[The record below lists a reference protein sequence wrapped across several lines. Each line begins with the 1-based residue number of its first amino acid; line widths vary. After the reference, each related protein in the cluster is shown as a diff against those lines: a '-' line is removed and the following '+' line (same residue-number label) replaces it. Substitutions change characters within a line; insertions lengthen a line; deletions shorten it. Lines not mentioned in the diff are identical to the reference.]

1 MPVIRKTILSYYET
15 LLDAGLAVKISLH
28 TTEGE
33 YFGDAMAT
41 SPEVVEAMLRQVL
54 ESGLPSDRE
63 VGALNKIALI
73 WRLRKGDYRVGESG
87 FLDLL
92 ASHGIV
98 TDELREELN
107 ALNKRRAT
115 SKYMDKAG
123 EKPFIVVDEGRFR
136 EYVVDKLKEVE
147 AAVMGAET

>member
-1 MPVIRKTILSYYET
+1 MPVIRKTIRSYYET
-15 LLDAGLAVKISLH
+15 LLDAGLAVKTSLH
-28 TTEGE
+28 TTKGE

-73 WRLRKGDYRVGESG
+73 WRLRKGDYRVSESG

-92 ASHGIV
+92 ASHGIG

-115 SKYMDKAG
+115 SKYVNKAG

-136 EYVVDKLKEVE
+136 EYVLDKLKKVE

>member
-1 MPVIRKTILSYYET
+1 
-15 LLDAGLAVKISLH
+15 
-28 TTEGE
+28 
-33 YFGDAMAT
+33 
-41 SPEVVEAMLRQVL
+41 MLRQVL

-87 FLDLL
+87 FLGLL
-92 ASHGIV
+92 APHGIG
-98 TDELREELN
+98 TDELKEELN

-115 SKYMDKAG
+115 SKYLDKAG
-123 EKPFIVVDEGRFR
+123 EKSFIVVDEGRFR
-136 EYVVDKLKEVE
+136 EYVLDKLKEVE

>member
-1 MPVIRKTILSYYET
+1 LPVIRKMILSYYKT

-28 TTEGE
+28 TMKGE

-115 SKYMDKAG
+115 SKYANRAG
-123 EKPFIVVDEGRFR
+123 EKSFIVVDEGRFR
-136 EYVVDKLKEVE
+136 EYVLDKLKKVE

>member
-1 MPVIRKTILSYYET
+1 VIRKTILSYYKT

-73 WRLRKGDYRVGESG
+73 WRLRKGDYRVGESES
-87 FLDLL
+87 LDLL
-92 ASHGIV
+92 ASHGIG
-98 TDELREELN
+98 TDELKEELN

>member
-1 MPVIRKTILSYYET
+1 
-15 LLDAGLAVKISLH
+15 
-28 TTEGE
+28 
-33 YFGDAMAT
+33 
-41 SPEVVEAMLRQVL
+41 MLRQVF
-54 ESGLPSDRE
+54 ESGLPSDDE
-63 VGALNKIALI
+63 VRALNKIALI

-92 ASHGIV
+92 ASHGIG

-115 SKYMDKAG
+115 SKYVNRAG

-136 EYVVDKLKEVE
+136 EYVLDKLKEVE

>member
-1 MPVIRKTILSYYET
+1 MPVIRKMILSYHER

-28 TTEGE
+28 TTKGE
-33 YFGDAMAT
+33 YFGDAITT

-73 WRLRKGDYRVGESG
+73 WRLRKGDYRVGESES
-87 FLDLL
+87 LDLL
-92 ASHGIV
+92 ASHGIG
-98 TDELREELN
+98 TDELKEELN